1 MVAAVVWLIIGVV
14 LVAAEALSGDFVLL
28 MLGGGAL
35 ASAAAAGLGAPV
47 LLTAGVFAVVSLGLI
62 AGVRPVIKR
71 KLHAG
76 DTTRTNTEALV
87 GSRAVTVTDVTVDS
101 GRVKIGGEIWSARTM
116 AETEVIE
123 SGRSVTVIEISGA
136 TAVVLAKP

>member
-1 MVAAVVWLIIGVV
+1 MIAALIWLIAGVV
-14 LVAAEALSGDFVLL
+14 LVAAEALSGEFVLL

-35 ASAAAAGLGAPV
+35 VSAAAAGLGAPV
-47 LLTAGVFAVVSLGLI
+47 LLTAGVFGVVSFGLI

-71 KLHAG
+71 KLLAG

-87 GSRAVTVTDVTVDS
+87 GTRAVTVTDVNAEG
-101 GRVKIGGEIWSARTM
+101 GRVKIGGEIWSARTI
-116 AETEVIE
+116 TDNEVIE
-123 SGRSVTVIEISGA
+123 SGRPVTVIEISGA

>member
-1 MVAAVVWLIIGVV
+1 MVAALIWLIIGLV

-28 MLGGGAL
+28 MLGVGGL
-35 ASAAAAGLGAPV
+35 ASAAAAALGAPV

-76 DTTRTNTEALV
+76 TTTRTNTEALV
-87 GSRAVTVTDVTVDS
+87 GSHAVAVTEVNS
-101 GRVKIGGEIWSARTM
+101 HGGRVKIGGEIWSARTI
-116 AETEVIE
+116 AETDVIE
-123 SGRSVTVIEISGA
+123 SGHSVTVIEISGA